1 MTTSIEPTG
10 ATTPSSQ
17 EATNPNGMIGQDGFL
32 QLMIAQLRSQNPLN
46 PASNT
51 EYIGELATFTELE
64 QMTNLANAGELS
76 GGIALIGHQVT
87 YNGASGSASGTVE
100 SVHSSS
106 SGTTLTISGTAGI
119 PESSITEIT

>member
-1 MTTSIEPTG
+1 MTTQIEPT
-10 ATTPSSQ
+10 ATAPSSGQ
-17 EATNPNGMIGQDGFL
+17 EAKNPNGIIGQEGFL

-76 GGIALIGHQVT
+76 GAIALIGHQVT
-87 YNGASGSASGTVE
+87 YNGASGSATGTVE
-100 SVHSSS
+100 SVQSST
-106 SGTTLTISGTAGI
+106 SGTTLTISGTHGI
-119 PESSITEIT
+119 AESAITEIT

>member
-10 ATTPSSQ
+10 AMTPSTH
-17 EATNPNGMIGQDGFL
+17 EATNPNGTIGQEGFL

-46 PASNT
+46 PATND

-76 GGIALIGHQVT
+76 GGIALIGHKVT

-100 SVHSSS
+100 SVQSGT
-106 SGTTLTISGTAGI
+106 SGTTLTISGVSGV
-119 PESSITEIT
+119 PESAITEIS